1 MDRIELATKEST
13 ELIDITGEVKSIV
26 KSKNVDS
33 GICVIFTRHTTTGII
48 INENEAGLKHD
59 IVVLLNTLIPKG
71 KGYQH
76 DRIDDNAD
84 AHLRSVVFGSS
95 VTIPIENNS
104 LALGTWQSIF
114 FVECDGPRRREVC
127 VSVVKGF

>member
-1 MDRIELATKEST
+1 MDRIELATEEST
-13 ELIDITGEVKSIV
+13 ELIDITGEVKRIV
-26 KSKNVDS
+26 KSKTVDS

-59 IVVLLNTLIPKG
+59 IAVLLNTLIPKG

-76 DRIDDNAD
+76 DRIDDNAH
-84 AHLRSVVFGSS
+84 AHLRSIMLGSS
-95 VTIPIENNS
+95 VTIPVENGT

-127 VSVVKGF
+127 VSVVNG